1 MNNYLKLYLL
11 CMSILYLSACSMG
24 QVTTRA
30 SMPLIEGGVTAL
42 YQETDIELARD
53 AIPSNISL
61 IEGMLINDPGNQ
73 ALRIYAAQAYYA
85 YAFAFLED
93 TDPQRA
99 VNLYERCFNHAKLI
113 LLDQGLTDA
122 QMQGSLDELEA
133 AVNKLGNNSVPALFW
148 SSSCWARGI
157 DLNRDNA
164 DKLADL
170 PRAVTFM
177 QRVHELDEHYYL
189 SGPNIFFGV
198 YYGSR
203 SPMLGGNFELS
214 EAYFEKANAYNNNK
228 LLIVDLYRAQYLERQ
243 RYDQQA
249 FHSLLEN
256 IINADDK
263 LYPEQ
268 ALVNQVAKQKA
279 TLLLEKEDQW
289 F

>member
-1 MNNYLKLYLL
+1 
-11 CMSILYLSACSMG
+11 MG
-24 QVTTRA
+24 QLTTRA
-30 SMPLIEGGVTAL
+30 AMPLIDGGVTAL
-42 YQETDIELARD
+42 YQETDLELARD
-53 AIPSNISL
+53 AIPSNITL
-61 IEGMLINDPGNQ
+61 IEGMLINDPGNPK
-73 ALRIYAAQAYYA
+73 LHIYAAQAYYA
-85 YAFAFLED
+85 YAFAFLEE
-93 TDPQRA
+93 TEKERA
-99 VNLYERCFNHAKLI
+99 VKLYDRCFNHAWQVLIEQGMTEEKLK
-113 LLDQGLTDA
+113 
-122 QMQGSLDELEA
+122 GSLDELEA
-133 AVNKLGNNSVPALFW
+133 AVNKLGKNSVPALFW

-177 QRVHELDEHYYL
+177 RRVYELDEHYYL

-214 EAYFEKANAYNNNK
+214 EAYFDKANAYNNNK
-228 LLIVDLYRAQYLERQ
+228 LLVVNLYKAQYLERQ

-256 IINADDK
+256 IVNADDD
-263 LYPEQ
+263 LNPAQ

-279 TLLLEKEDQW
+279 SLLLKKEDQW

>member
-1 MNNYLKLYLL
+1 MNHCLKL
-11 CMSILYLSACSMG
+11 CMLSLTIILQAGCSMG
-24 QVTTRA
+24 QLTTRA
-30 SMPLIEGGVTAL
+30 AMPLIDGGVAAL
-42 YQETDIELARD
+42 YQETDLELAKD
-53 AIPSNISL
+53 AIPANISL
-61 IEGMLINDPGNQ
+61 IEGMLINDPGNRE
-73 ALRIYAAQAYYA
+73 LRIYAAQAYYA
-85 YAFAFLED
+85 YAFAFIEE

-99 VNLYERCFNHAKLI
+99 AKLYDRCFNHAQYI
-113 LLDQGLTDA
+113 LLQQGLTEA
-122 QMQGSLDELEA
+122 QMKGALDELET
-133 AVNKLGNNSVPALFW
+133 AVNKLGKKSVPALFW

-177 QRVHELDEHYYL
+177 QRVLELDEHYYL

-214 EAYFEKANAYNNNK
+214 QAYFEKANAYNDNK
-228 LLIVDLYRAQYLERQ
+228 LLVVDLYRAQYLERQ

-249 FHSLLEN
+249 FHRLLEN
-256 IINADDK
+256 IVNADDD
-263 LYPEQ
+263 LNPEQ

-279 TLLLEKEDQW
+279 SLLLEKEDQW